1 MSIDFL
7 TLTAYGDQIELKPTI
22 DSKKFV
28 RWTEDNFKYVR
39 YNPRHDVN
47 RWGLSI
53 TSLDGG
59 LSGIPDLDSLHQ
71 YNIENNTS
79 HAETDFDVITQV
91 YEQYNELQK
100 IIEPWKDYMFRSHVI
115 RLGPGGFFPPHRD
128 TYHYDINTFRLIVPL
143 HNCNP
148 PNVFFNLEE
157 NVMHW
162 EQGRMYFLNTTKV
175 HTLFNASFDNSY
187 WIVFN
192 IKCNKDSVNA
202 VLRNLKQT

>member
-71 YNIENNTS
+71 YNIENNTRAALES
-79 HAETDFDVITQV
+79 LRPDPQV
-91 YEQYNELQK
+91 
-100 IIEPWKDYMFRSHVI
+100 S
-115 RLGPGGFFPPHRD
+115 
-128 TYHYDINTFRLIVPL
+128 
-143 HNCNP
+143 
-148 PNVFFNLEE
+148 
-157 NVMHW
+157 
-162 EQGRMYFLNTTKV
+162 
-175 HTLFNASFDNSY
+175 
-187 WIVFN
+187 
-192 IKCNKDSVNA
+192 
-202 VLRNLKQT
+202 